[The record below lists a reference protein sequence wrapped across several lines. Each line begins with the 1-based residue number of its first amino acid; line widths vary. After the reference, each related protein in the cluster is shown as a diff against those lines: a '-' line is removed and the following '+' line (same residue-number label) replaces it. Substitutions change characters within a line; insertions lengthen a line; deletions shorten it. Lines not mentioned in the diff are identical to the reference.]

1 MESMTLHFF
10 YVYYKLYSNMA
21 NEKIYS
27 IKINGISESIN
38 AVDALN
44 KQLNTL
50 ESRIKALESSSV
62 KVGSSGGGSK
72 ASSLSEEEKLAKQ
85 IEQIDAKREA
95 YSKEIYQ
102 NYLAAKDVLKET
114 VNDQKQ
120 LAASERLASNAYSNT
135 MEGMKQH
142 LADLKSAISTT
153 DLGDSDKI
161 KQMTSEA
168 NELTTKLKKMEEA
181 YGQFGRN
188 VGNYQDAANG
198 FKGLA
203 IQVGDTTQKFDN
215 AKQAYK
221 ELSNEL
227 RTLQVKKDQGILLSA
242 EEEKRFKELP
252 TVVAQIKSSI
262 QDAGKPMDT
271 LMDSMQS
278 IVALAQ
284 AGKGISAFFG
294 LDGDE
299 IERSIQKL
307 VALQNAMKGLETI
320 NKQLQSGEFM
330 GGMLSKANGMI
341 DAFTAKILGASKAQE
356 TLSTTAMAAEVS
368 SEGLTAAETAQAV
381 ATTTTTVATKAL
393 SLALKSIGIGL
404 VIAAVATLI
413 EYWEDIVGW
422 FEDTV
427 PALKNLG
434 TWFDKLKAILAG
446 VGTALVKWVIAPFK
460 LAADVIS
467 AILDGRFSD
476 LPKVIG
482 NSLKDSYNVIENY
495 QKGHNKAVENQQK
508 KHNQK
513 MREEQLKANEEAEKD
528 AEARYGK
535 DYARTQKHYKDQLG
549 LLNKQLSSVKKGS
562 DEYKKIEQ
570 QRQETQRKLW
580 ESERSQ
586 REENQKKATAAN
598 KKYSKELLEAENEL
612 TRLRINNM
620 KEGLRKTITQ
630 LEEERKAKLA
640 KVRQN
645 GIMVAEL
652 EAEINKEYDRKIE
665 DEKKKHAENV
675 QKTYDEMWRNILSS
689 QIKNQERYTHIL
701 TQIIEKDKRR
711 LSNSADGLFNQGI
724 ASYGIQGKSSYS
736 PSTRRMLDNIALEEN
751 YNKSLKEIFKKRIE
765 VVQEHWGNRYEHERE
780 AANNLYKSQ
789 LETARLKH
797 QEVIDEEVKAYNKQI
812 ELQNKW
818 FEDEKENILST
829 AKERK
834 WTEEKTLEEI
844 SRLQQDFYDVYNKTE
859 VLHKKSLVLIEKE
872 YENQQIELE
881 NEKGDK
887 LKKLQAEYYQET
899 LQEFRDFQTALSNL
913 ESRQP
918 VMNAFGIVNLKQTN
932 KNNRELKEGYEELAK
947 QISKKR
953 KELTKDFQGGIID
966 KDVYQS
972 SLREMDSF
980 AADLGDKMDKVKYEL
995 SFAGQWEMLSE
1006 GINNWVQMVGQG
1018 ISSIMSSLSEIT
1030 QNQYEAQISQQEKY
1044 IEQYEKLL
1052 DKQKE
1057 ATQKYAD
1064 EVNSIEDEL
1073 KTARGDR
1080 RQELIDQLNAQMAA
1094 QRASYAEEKRIEKQK
1109 EKAEEQKKKLEHD
1122 QAVAKKRMDLA
1133 QAYINAAMAVS
1144 MAAVNKWPIPAV
1156 PMMAMAAA
1164 AAAAQIAAIQSQNIP
1179 SYGDGGVIQGKSHAQ
1194 GGVKVLG
1201 GRAEVEGG
1209 EFITNK
1215 ATTQNNVELLD
1226 FINSRKKKL
1235 NLSDMFEFY
1244 GGKTSNVRKVINN
1257 ASPMKFADGGQV
1269 PLLSNDIEL
1278 NDRLVNVMEDYS
1290 NRPVVVSVVDINDRQ
1305 AAVRNVEVLSGL
1317 NE

>member
-1 MESMTLHFF
+1 
-10 YVYYKLYSNMA
+10 MA

-120 LAASERLASNAYSNT
+120 LAASERLTSNAYSNT

-215 AKQAYK
+215 AKQAHK

-434 TWFDKLKAILAG
+434 TWFDNLKAILAG

-562 DEYKKIEQ
+562 AEYKKIEQ

-652 EAEINKEYDRKIE
+652 EGEINKEYDRKIE
-665 DEKKKHAENV
+665 DEKKKHADN
-675 QKTYDEMWRNILSS
+675 
-689 QIKNQERYTHIL
+689 IKNIYKEMEKDLLDGAIKYQEKMSNVISLSGKNNDDFRESKAEPKNDYTWIQML
-701 TQIIEKDKRR
+701 SKDGLDIEK
-711 LSNSADGLFNQGI
+711 LYTSVFNQRLNTVE
-724 ASYGIQGKSSYS
+724 SYWE
-736 PSTRRMLDNIALEEN
+736 TRISDEKQFADKFYDSELKILKDKNKKEIEEEN
-751 YNKSLKEIFKKRIE
+751 EHWTAYLSKQQDLFRKEKDLIQARVDTEEITEEEAAKEIDELRTKYLDSQK
-765 VVQEHWGNRYEHERE
+765 
-780 AANNLYKSQ
+780 LQ
-789 LETARLKH
+789 LEIHKNTLIAI
-797 QEVIDEEVKAYNKQI
+797 EDEYKQKEI
-812 ELQNKW
+812 ELG
-818 FEDEKENILST
+818 
-829 AKERK
+829 
-834 WTEEKTLEEI
+834 
-844 SRLQQDFYDVYNKTE
+844 
-859 VLHKKSLVLIEKE
+859 
-872 YENQQIELE
+872 
-881 NEKGDK
+881 NEKNNK
-887 LKKLQAEYYQET
+887 LKKTNAEYYQES
-899 LQEFRDFQTALSNL
+899 LQEFRDFQTALSDL
-913 ESRQP
+913 ENKQP

-932 KNNRELKEGYEELAK
+932 KNNKELKEGYILLGEEIIAK
-947 QISKKR
+947 RNEITEEFKNG
-953 KELTKDFQGGIID
+953 LID
-966 KDVYQS
+966 KNVYES

-980 AADLGDKMDKVKYEL
+980 ILDLGGKMDKVKYEL

-1018 ISSIMSSLSEIT
+1018 VSSIMSSLSEIT
-1030 QNQYEAQISQQEKY
+1030 QNQYEAQISEQEKY

-1094 QRASYAEEKRIEKQK
+1094 QRASYAEQKRLEKEKQK
-1109 EKAEEQKKKLEHD
+1109 ADDKKKILEQE
-1122 QAVAKKRMDLA
+1122 QAKAKKKMDLA
-1133 QAYINAAMAVS
+1133 QAYINMAMAIS
-1144 MAAVNKWPIPAV
+1144 MAAVNKWPVPAV

-1215 ATTQNNVELLD
+1215 TTTQNNVELLD